1 MGGVCEDV
9 NFPVFVKMTASVQ
22 LAIERHSSPSR
33 LPISSMK
40 LNDST
45 FVTILNTTP
54 PAYME

>member
-33 LPISSMK
+33 LHINGMK

-45 FVTILNTTP
+45 FVMILNTTT
-54 PAYME
+54 PA